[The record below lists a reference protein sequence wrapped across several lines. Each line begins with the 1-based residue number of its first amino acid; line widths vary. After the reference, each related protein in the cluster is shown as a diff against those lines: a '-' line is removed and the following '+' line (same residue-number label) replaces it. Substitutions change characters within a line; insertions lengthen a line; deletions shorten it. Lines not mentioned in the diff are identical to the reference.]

1 MKVYTKYENQSYDY
15 PDQMELILAYLQAN
29 GELHVSGKTIEKL
42 YREFSDSRYAAGWMT
57 VSDILQEEDLELLE
71 AFATWLED
79 INL

>member
-1 MKVYTKYENQSYDY
+1 MKVYTKYENPSYDY

-42 YREFSDSRYAAGWMT
+42 YREFSDRRYAAGWM
-57 VSDILQEEDLELLE
+57 SIDEDDPWLLE
-71 AFATWLED
+71 EFANWLED